1 MIVNTVEKKNEVIL
15 NRFESKE
22 TGLSANRKYTIQ
34 FKDGKTCSMLCM
46 NGETLDN
53 VIDDVYSIFGK
64 NKILKVW

>member
-1 MIVNTVEKKNEVIL
+1 MSIIETMNKNIL